1 MVKHIFTGLLTILT
15 ILPAFSQS
23 DKFGFE
29 EVLKSDGDIL
39 TAFAV
44 PYNESNLN
52 TLHSNKVLIKFIT
65 RNWIYV
71 TASAKQINDLTSKG
85 ELSDFYFEPS
95 FPVALGDSARG
106 HMNVNPVHSGT
117 GLDMPYTGKGV
128 IIGYVDQGL
137 DFNHPDFR
145 NEDGSTRVLRYW
157 DQTLNTGGPVGPF
170 GYGIVWN
177 SEQINN
183 GTCISTENSTGH
195 GTTVTGMGSGN
206 GRANGLN
213 KGIAP
218 ESNIIVVESNFG
230 LPNWTM
236 TIADACNY
244 IFSVAD
250 TLGMP
255 AVVNLSLGTYLGS
268 HDGNDPASE
277 VMEALLD
284 EKPGRIIVCAAGNSG
299 AQGKYHVTGNVDSDT
314 SFVWL
319 LNNPSGSA
327 AFGANKIYFD
337 LWSDVSDATFE
348 YAFGADRPAP
358 NYGLRGATDFRLAQQ
373 DMGTTLFDTI
383 FNSTGQRIATVEI
396 YRNIIGNNYRMQVLF
411 TNVDS
416 TAYYY
421 RFMTK
426 GTGKYDMWSGAWL
439 GLNNFVTNIP
449 SPAVFPAI
457 ANYNMPDSLQT
468 IVSSWN
474 CSEKVISVGN
484 FRNRLGHT
492 TKNLNYV
499 GLSDNQPVG
508 KLSPNSSKGPN
519 RHLVVKPDVS
529 APGDLSLTA
538 APLWMLN
545 NSAWN
550 NTVDVT
556 GWHARNGGTSMASPV
571 IAGLAALYLEKCPK
585 ATYAGFKAD
594 LINSAAPDVWTGMV
608 PNYAYGYG
616 KPNAHSL
623 LLGTLF
629 DAEIVGENEKCGEPI
644 PLTVNASTA
653 LSTVEWSNGSVGNP
667 LMVDDG
673 GEYIAYA
680 YDLGGCRTVT
690 DTHEVVQL
698 QVLPILPILQ
708 SGNVL
713 ATLSFTNYQWTL
725 NGVDI
730 PGATEQTLVIEP
742 PYGTYTCYC
751 VSDDGCITETP
762 PFTVTLGNL
771 ELSQS
776 ESAVYPNPT
785 SDLFYIK
792 GKSSELDVQ
801 VYDAA
806 GKEMISFKGTNNA
819 ISIGHLPKGIY
830 HVSIFDGKE
839 KKWSKIVRM

>member
-1 MVKHIFTGLLTILT
+1 MVKYIFTVLLAIMS
-15 ILPAFSQS
+15 ILPLHSQS
-23 DKFGFE
+23 NKFGFTD
-29 EVLKSDGDIL
+29 VLVKSGDVM

-52 TLHSNKVLIKFIT
+52 NLNKNKFVIKYAT
-65 RNWIYV
+65 RNWIFISC
-71 TASAKQINDLTSKG
+71 TPNQISELHQKG
-85 ELSDFYFEPS
+85 EVSDFYFEPS
-95 FPVALGDSARG
+95 FPVALGDTARG
-106 HMNVNPVHSGT
+106 HMNINPVHT
-117 GLDMPYTGKGV
+117 GANLDMPYSGKGV

-137 DFNHPDFR
+137 DFNHPDFK
-145 NEDGSTRVLRYW
+145 NEDGSSRVLRYW
-157 DQTLNTGGPVGPF
+157 DQTLNSGGPVGPF

-177 SEQINN
+177 NEEINN
-183 GTCISTENSTGH
+183 GSCISTENSTGH
-195 GTTVTGMGSGN
+195 GTTVAGMGSGN

-213 KGIAP
+213 KGMAP

-236 TIADACNY
+236 TIADACEY
-244 IFSVAD
+244 IFKVAD

-277 VMEALLD
+277 AMEALLD

-299 AQGKYHVTGNVDSDT
+299 SQGKYHVTGNVGTDT

-348 YAFGADRPAP
+348 FAFGADRPAP
-358 NYGLRGATDFRLAQQ
+358 NYGLRGSTEFSLAQEE
-373 DMGTTLFDTI
+373 MGTLLFDTI
-383 FNSTGQRIATVEI
+383 FNSNGQRIATMEI
-396 YRNIIGNNYRMQVLF
+396 FKEIIGSNYRMQVLF
-411 TNVDS
+411 TNIDS
-416 TAYYY
+416 TSYYY

-426 GTGKYDMWSGAWL
+426 GSGKYDMWSGAWL
-439 GLNNFVTNIP
+439 GLNNFVTTIP
-449 SPAVFPAI
+449 TPAVFPEI
-457 ANYNMPDSLQT
+457 VNYNMPDSLQT

-492 TKNLNYV
+492 TKNFNYV

-519 RHLVVKPDVS
+519 RHLVVKPDIC

-545 NSAWN
+545 SSAWN
-550 NTVDVT
+550 GTVDVT

-571 IAGLAALYLEKCPK
+571 IAGIAALYLEKCPK
-585 ATYAGFKAD
+585 ATYATFKSD
-594 LINSAAPDVWTGMV
+594 LINSAAPDVWTGIV
-608 PNYAYGYG
+608 PNYGYGYG
-616 KPNAHSL
+616 KPNAHNL
-623 LLGTLF
+623 LMGTLF
-629 DAEIVGENEKCGEPI
+629 DAEIVGETEKCGEPI
-644 PLTVNASTA
+644 PLTVNATTTLGS
-653 LSTVEWSNGSVGNP
+653 VEWSDGSTSNP
-667 LMVDDG
+667 IIVQDG
-673 GEYIAYA
+673 GEFIAYA
-680 YDLGGCRTVT
+680 YDLMGCRTIT
-690 DTHEVVQL
+690 DTHTVVQL
-698 QVLPILPILQ
+698 EVLPILPILQ

-713 ATLSFTNYQWTL
+713 ATLSFSNYQWTL

-730 PGATEQTLVIEP
+730 PGANEQTLVIEP

-762 PFTVTLGNL
+762 PFTVTLGIN
-771 ELSQS
+771 ELVNTDNI
-776 ESAVYPNPT
+776 VYPNPT
-785 SDLFYIK
+785 TDVFYVNAPYTD
-792 GKSSELDVQ
+792 DVLRIF
-801 VYDAA
+801 DAA
-806 GKEMISFKGTNNA
+806 GKEVEYRKEANNG

-830 HVSIFDGKE
+830 HISITTGEE
-839 KKWSKIVRM
+839 KKWSKIVRL